1 MMLVLKVPAI
11 LLGAPIP
18 GSENPYI
25 AAPTG
30 SARFRIELEDCSAP
44 SLRSSGLEDIAGDLR
59 EHWVNTVEGLGAGI
73 CSRLELEGVEGSYT
87 RAGLYAAATIGLMH
101 ALSRHHG
108 ESLSSME
115 LVELARYGDPYYR
128 DVWGFMLD
136 ALRYSVAEGGLVVYR
151 NDEEH
156 SRLADTM
163 VKAGNRGV
171 VELSRRVDSEKVG
184 SDVYSG
190 LIHLM
195 GVTVLEASLRIGEGM
210 DPVEVLRS
218 MAPIHE
224 GVMMAVWG
232 YGRSDDCITSP
243 SMPGTAEVL
252 CPVV

>member
-1 MMLVLKVPAI
+1 MRLVLKIPAI

-30 SARFRIELEDCSAP
+30 SARFRIELEDCGTPRLKA
-44 SLRSSGLEDIAGDLR
+44 LGLDEI
-59 EHWVNTVEGLGAGI
+59 VEGLDRHWTTTVDGLGANI
-73 CSRLELEGVEGSYT
+73 CSRITLEEVKGSYT
-87 RAGLYAAATIGLMH
+87 RAGLYAAATVGLMH

-128 DVWGFMLD
+128 DVWGFILD

-156 SRLADTM
+156 SHLAKVTVD
-163 VKAGNRGV
+163 ASREAV
-171 VELSRRVDSEKVG
+171 VRLSRRVDADKVG

-195 GVTVLEASLRIGEGM
+195 GVTVLEASLRIGEGS
-210 DPVEVLRS
+210 DPVEVLGS
-218 MAPIHE
+218 LAPIHE

-232 YGRSDDCITSP
+232 YGRPDGCITSP